1 MAEDLTLIEKNIKK
15 IFEEA
20 NKYPEA
26 NVMAAIKTRSDAEIR
41 KAYDCGI
48 RFFGENRVQE
58 LLEHYE
64 CVSSLKDA
72 KLHMIGTLQT
82 NKVKYIID
90 KVDMIE
96 SLDTLSLAKEINKR
110 ASAKNI
116 KMKVLVEVNIGREEQ
131 KGGVMPEDL
140 PAFLESLKEFEN
152 ITPKGLMT
160 IAPVKE
166 NPKDYDVYFSEIVSL
181 RDNLFRKVFPNA
193 EKPIVSMGMSGNY
206 KEALLFGSNM
216 VRLGTEIFGPRPQ
229 KSGDLQNLLNQ

>member
-1 MAEDLTLIEKNIKK
+1 
-15 IFEEA
+15 
-20 NKYPEA
+20 
-26 NVMAAIKTRSDAEIR
+26 
-41 KAYDCGI
+41 
-48 RFFGENRVQE
+48 
-58 LLEHYE
+58 
-64 CVSSLKDA
+64 
-72 KLHMIGTLQT
+72 MIGTLQT

-110 ASAKNI
+110 AAAKNI

-140 PAFLESLKEFEN
+140 PAFLEALKEFEN

-206 KEALLFGSNM
+206 KEVLLFGSNM

-229 KSGDLQNLLNQ
+229 KNGDLQNLLNQ

>member
-110 ASAKNI
+110 AAAKNI
-116 KMKVLVEVNIGREEQ
+116 KMKV
-131 KGGVMPEDL
+131 PEDL
-140 PAFLESLKEFEN
+140 PAFLEAFKEFEN
-152 ITPKGLMT
+152 ISPKGLMT

-181 RDNLFRKVFPNA
+181 RDNLFRKVFQNA

-229 KSGDLQNLLNQ
+229 KNGDLQNLLNQ